1 MAYIIHGIS
10 AVISYYERQETE
22 REKEGDLNY
31 SVPQN
36 CLKPNGFGDD
46 KGKIANLI

>member
-1 MAYIIHGIS
+1 MAYVIHGNS
-10 AVISYYERQETE
+10 AVTSYHEKQETE

-31 SVPQN
+31 STPQN
-36 CLKPNGFGDD
+36 CLKSNGFGDD